1 MWSCSRRTVP
11 LPNSG
16 IARSGWVRFHL
27 LLSLAVTV
35 APLVAAPTITSVQ
48 NAASNIVLGLPNA
61 SIAQGSIFIIKGS
74 GLGPA
79 TLSMASTPFQST
91 VLNGTS
97 VAVTSGGTTVNALM
111 YYTSDGQVAALLPSN
126 TPIGLG
132 NFTVTYNGQT
142 SNSVAHGID
151 VSAPGVFTVDS
162 TGKGPAIVTYSDYSL
177 VSSFK
182 AANCGGPNTTCG
194 AANPG
199 DTLILWA
206 TGLGPVNGDDASGA
220 GLGVNMPNLPL
231 KLWLGGVQAPVIY
244 QGRSGCCVGEDQI
257 VFTVPQSVPTGCAV
271 PLAVQIGGNISN
283 TTPMPVAVG
292 SRSCNLLDP
301 AIAQVDAS
309 QIAGTL
315 ALGVPEL
322 DHVINSGSF
331 QDVFQPT
338 FLSFTVPPAFQPF
351 AGALI
356 STMPIGTC
364 TASQIGL
371 KGIENEVIT
380 NLAPVDAGSSFTISG
395 PNGSMMV
402 SGNPGDQVL
411 LSAGGTFLT
420 PGNYTI
426 TGTGG
431 KDIGPFSATVT
442 IPALPK
448 LTSPASANGF
458 TVSRNTP
465 LTITWVPNNSPGHVE
480 VQIGSF
486 AAMNLG
492 VQITCTAPISAGTLT
507 IPSFVLLSLPTGNGT
522 FFNFQPGDGPGGPA
536 NESAFSTKGLAL
548 GIAQTFVDGITF
560 NGFPITN

>member
-1 MWSCSRRTVP
+1 M
-11 LPNSG
+11 PNSG

-177 VSSFK
+177 VSSYK

-206 TGLGPVNGDDASGA
+206 TGLGPVKGDDASGA

-231 KLWLGGVQAPVIY
+231 KVWLGGLQAPVLY

-257 VFTVPQSVPTGCAV
+257 VFTVPNNVPTGCAV
-271 PLAVQIGGNISN
+271 PLVVQLGNIVSN
-283 TTPMPVAVG
+283 TTPMPVAAG
-292 SRSCNLLDP
+292 SRSCNFIDP
-301 AIAQVDAS
+301 AIAKIDPAQLS
-309 QIAGTL
+309 GT
-315 ALGVPEL
+315 VPFGSVEI
-322 DHVINSGSF
+322 DHLLNDTNTGF
-331 QDVFQPT
+331 QDFAAFNFVA
-338 FLSFTVPPAFQPF
+338 FTMPAALQPF
-351 AGALI
+351 AGTFFANFAV
-356 STMPIGTC
+356 GTC
-364 TASQIGL
+364 SAKTPG
-371 KGIENEVIT
+371 GIQGEIFTHQVP
-380 NLAPVDAGSSFTISG
+380 LDGGSKFTIAG
-395 PNGSMMV
+395 PNGSMNV
-402 SGNPGDQVL
+402 TGNSGDTIT
-411 LSAGGTFLT
+411 LSNTGAFLT
-420 PGNYTI
+420 PGDYTLS
-426 TGTGG
+426 GVGG
-431 KDIGPFSATVT
+431 KDIGPFTAKVNV
-442 IPALPK
+442 PVLPT
-448 LTSPASANGF
+448 LTSPATPAGF
-458 TVSRNTP
+458 TVSRSQG
-465 LTITWVPNNSPGHVE
+465 LTISWTPNNSSTHVE
-480 VQIGSF
+480 AQIGSF
-486 AAMNLG
+486 IGNNVG
-492 VQITCTAPISAGTLT
+492 VRVTCTAPVSAGTLT
-507 IPSFVLLSLPTGNGT
+507 FPDYVLLALPIGNGGQ
-522 FFNFQPGDGPGGPA
+522 FNFQPGDGPGGA
-536 NESAFSTKGLAL
+536 ATLSTFSASGLAL
-548 GIAQTFVDGITF
+548 GLAQAFVDGIGFVGF
-560 NGFPITN
+560 NITN